1 MRFGYAY
8 KNSRFLDIKNSRFLD
23 NISSWS
29 DFGQKFG
36 QAGKILDRNLGDF
49 GQNFGQVDQIW
60 AIWTTL

>member
-1 MRFGYAY
+1 MVVRFGAE
-8 KNSRFLDIKNSRFLD
+8 IWAG
-23 NISSWS
+23 WS
-29 DFGQKFG
+29 DFG